1 MIYSQSLHG
10 TAVELVAPSP
20 AQVDFREIAETLA
33 HLNRYAGAASPPV
46 SVGLHTLIVIDVA
59 PGFAKPYAA
68 LHDAHEARIGDIIS
82 PTVRALREIAAV
94 EHGVRVADALEDAIE
109 ELKRRHERAIW
120 EAAGLAAP
128 TDEITRAV
136 ATADRVALMT
146 EQRFFLVPPQRP
158 WREEAVA
165 PLARRPRWRA
175 PDQIADEL
183 FARFIELLPA
193 LAHLATKD
201 LFR

>member
-1 MIYSQSLHG
+1 MIYSQSLNG
-10 TAVELVAPSP
+10 TGVELIAPSP

-109 ELKRRHERAIW
+109 ELSAATTARSGRPPASRRP
-120 EAAGLAAP
+120 P
-128 TDEITRAV
+128 TRS
-136 ATADRVALMT
+136 R
-146 EQRFFLVPPQRP
+146 
-158 WREEAVA
+158 A
-165 PLARRPRWRA
+165 PLPPLTASP
-175 PDQIADEL
+175 
-183 FARFIELLPA
+183 
-193 LAHLATKD
+193 
-201 LFR
+201 